1 MRPERASSWIQ
12 QAEATLPQ
20 RNPLASILA
29 EHITKAFTHVPVLK
43 DVTLVVEDRS
53 IHCLAGEN
61 GSGKSTLIKI
71 IAGTIDADHGSVSI
85 ADRDVTRVNP
95 LHRISLGLSVIY
107 QDFSLLPNLSVF
119 ENITYLDS
127 VSERRKWVRFGVLRR
142 KAQQI
147 LSRMNVRIP
156 LDAPVEELSVA
167 SQQLVAIARA
177 LCHRSTV
184 IIMDEPTSALTRR
197 EVRNLFQIVQAVRQT
212 GVTFIFVT
220 HKLEEIYEICDR
232 VTVLR
237 NGEVVANGPISEFT
251 TDQLSEAITG
261 RRIQIERL
269 QPPPPDRA
277 GSPVLAVE
285 DLTRE
290 PDYRRI
296 TFRLWP
302 GEILGLT
309 GLLGSGRAELAL
321 TLAGKNRAE
330 SGRVRFLGSE
340 FLPQNIYATQRLGIA
355 YVTDDRLSEGLF
367 MEQEIFDN
375 ILIANLGQRCR
386 NGLLDFGKIRKDG
399 EEYLRQLSV
408 KARDGHDP
416 VQTLSGGNQQRVLIA
431 RYLDLKPKIL
441 ILNGPTIGVDVG
453 SKHEIHE
460 LIADLARN
468 GTAIIVVSDDLP
480 ELLEICHRVLVM
492 VNGRLAAE
500 HPTAH
505 LDLETLSR
513 EVTAE

>member
-1 MRPERASSWIQ
+1 VRHFGFGNKPNRRLL
-12 QAEATLPQ
+12 TPQ
-20 RNPLASILA
+20 YRSLASIRA
-29 EHITKAFTHVPVLK
+29 EHIFKTFTHVPVLK
-43 DVTLVVEDRS
+43 DVTLIVEDRS

-85 ADRDVTRVNP
+85 GDRNVTRVNP

-127 VSERRKWVRFGVLRR
+127 VSERRKWVQFGVLRK
-142 KAQQI
+142 KAQEI
-147 LSRMNVRIP
+147 LSRMNVQIP

-167 SQQLVAIARA
+167 NQQLIAIARA
-177 LCHRSTV
+177 LCHSSTV
-184 IIMDEPTSALTRR
+184 ITMDEPTSALTRR
-197 EVRNLFQIVQAVRQT
+197 EVRSLFQIVQGVRQT

-237 NGEVVANGPISEFT
+237 NGEVVATGPISEFT
-251 TDQLSEAITG
+251 TAQLSEAITG
-261 RRIQIERL
+261 RRIQIEPL
-269 QPPPPDRA
+269 QPPPPDRSA
-277 GSPVLAVE
+277 SPVLEVE
-285 DLTRE
+285 ELTRK
-290 PDYRRI
+290 PDYRGI
-296 TFRLWP
+296 TFRLWS

-309 GLLGSGRAELAL
+309 GLLGCGREELAL
-321 TLAGKNRAE
+321 SLAGKNRPE
-330 SGRVRFLGSE
+330 SGRIRFLGSE

-367 MEQEIFDN
+367 MEQDIFDN
-375 ILIANLGQRCR
+375 ILIAKLGQRCR
-386 NGLLDFGKIRKDG
+386 NGLLDFGKIRRDG
-399 EEYLRQLSV
+399 ETYLRQLSI
-408 KARDGHDP
+408 KARDGRDP

-453 SKHEIHE
+453 SKREIHQ

-468 GTAIIVVSDDLP
+468 GTAIIVVSDDMP
-480 ELLEICHRVLVM
+480 ELLEVCHRVLVM
-492 VNGRLAAE
+492 VNGRLTAE
-500 HPTAH
+500 HATAD

-513 EVTAE
+513 ETTAEG

>member
-1 MRPERASSWIQ
+1 M
-12 QAEATLPQ
+12 
-20 RNPLASILA
+20 ASIRA
-29 EHITKAFTHVPVLK
+29 EHIFKTFTHVPVLN
-43 DVTLVVEDRS
+43 DVTLTVEDCS

-71 IAGTIDADHGSVSI
+71 IAGTVDVDHGSVLI
-85 ADRDVTRVNP
+85 AGRDVTRVDP

-107 QDFSLLPNLSVF
+107 QDFSLLPNLPVF
-119 ENITYLDS
+119 ENITYLES
-127 VSERRKWVRFGVLRR
+127 VSRRRKWVRFRVLRR
-142 KAQQI
+142 QAQDI
-147 LSRMNVRIP
+147 LARMNVRIP
-156 LDAPVEELSVA
+156 LDAPVEELSIA

-197 EVRNLFQIVQAVRQT
+197 EVRNLFQIVQAVRQS
-212 GVTFIFVT
+212 GVTFLFVT

-237 NGEVVANGPISEFT
+237 NGGVVATGPISEFT
-251 TDQLSEAITG
+251 TAQLSEAITG

-269 QPPPPDRA
+269 QPAAPNRTVPPI
-277 GSPVLAVE
+277 LEVE
-285 DLTRE
+285 NLTRE
-290 PDYRRI
+290 PDYRQI
-296 TFRLWP
+296 SFRLWR
-302 GEILGLT
+302 GETLGLT

-330 SGRVRFLGSE
+330 SGWVRFLGSE
-340 FLPQNIYATQRLGIA
+340 FSAQNIYVTQRLGIA

-367 MEQEIFDN
+367 MEQDVFDN
-375 ILIANLGQRCR
+375 MLIANLGERCR
-386 NGLLDFGKIRKDG
+386 NGLLDFAKIRKDG
-399 EEYLRQLSV
+399 EKYIRQLSI
-408 KARDGHDP
+408 KARDGSDP

-453 SKHEIHE
+453 SKRDIHH
-460 LIADLARN
+460 LISNLAQN

-480 ELLEICHRVLVM
+480 ELLEVCHRVLIM
-492 VNGRLAAE
+492 VNGRLTAE
-500 HPTAH
+500 HATA
-505 LDLETLSR
+505 DLEPETLSR
-513 EVTAE
+513 EVTAEG

>member
-1 MRPERASSWIQ
+1 
-12 QAEATLPQ
+12 
-20 RNPLASILA
+20 LASILA
-29 EHITKAFTHVPVLK
+29 EHISKTFTHVTVLK
-43 DVTLVVEDRS
+43 DVTLSVEDRS

-71 IAGTIDADHGSVSI
+71 IAGTVDADYGSVSI
-85 ADRDVTRVNP
+85 ADREVTRVNP

-184 IIMDEPTSALTRR
+184 IIMDEPTSALTRH

-237 NGEVVANGPISEFT
+237 NGEVVASGRVSEFT

-269 QPPPPDRA
+269 QPPAPDRA
-277 GSPVLAVE
+277 SPPVLDVE

-309 GLLGSGRAELAL
+309 GLLGSGRTELAL

-340 FLPQNIYATQRLGIA
+340 FSPQNIYASQRLGVA

-375 ILIANLGQRCR
+375 ILIANLGPRCR

-399 EEYLRQLSV
+399 EEYIRQLSV
-408 KARDGHDP
+408 KARDGRDP

-453 SKHEIHE
+453 SKHEIHK
-460 LIADLARN
+460 LISDLAQN
-468 GTAIIVVSDDLP
+468 GTAIIVVSDDMP
-480 ELLEICHRVLVM
+480 ELLAVCHRVLVM

-500 HPTAH
+500 HAIAD
-505 LDLETLSR
+505 LDLESLSR
-513 EVTAE
+513 EVTAER